1 MVKEVKLMV
10 KLNTIKHPSW
20 DVKGRANW
28 RMMVKLVAEHW
39 ERQEEIRIQQAAKKA
54 WVEAVKKRMA
64 KKRAER
70 AERAERQER
79 DYVVLPLQ
87 GCSICSR
94 SVS

>member
-39 ERQEEIRIQQAAKKA
+39 ERQEEIRIQQAANKA

-64 KKRAER
+64 KKR